1 MPAVHGCLWPPCFF
15 SPPSLHTVGIHPAC
29 DLALTLSEVSLLL
42 GNAILH
48 DLCVYLLWLLFIDVW
63 LFLLLGLI
71 VLGGLS
77 VRTRMVDHFGPRCS
91 FLMSIY
97 DSSSPVLFLNL
108 GHWMWDP
115 LAWVSPPTT
124 HTFTFQAIESVSY
137 FSFHSLRKSFT
148 FNLLNRSRQFLKVHL
163 YVISFFFLR
172 LRIGA
177 GESAQWSGVLTAPEE
192 GLSSVSN
199 TCAHRCLCMYN

>member
-1 MPAVHGCLWPPCFF
+1 MWLSINSFRGFPTLGKCYFTWP
-15 SPPSLHTVGIHPAC
+15 L
-29 DLALTLSEVSLLL
+29 
-42 GNAILH
+42 
-48 DLCVYLLWLLFIDVW
+48 VYLLWLLFIDVW

-199 TCAHRCLCMYN
+199 TCAGCWQVPLWAPVLTDVYVCIIKN